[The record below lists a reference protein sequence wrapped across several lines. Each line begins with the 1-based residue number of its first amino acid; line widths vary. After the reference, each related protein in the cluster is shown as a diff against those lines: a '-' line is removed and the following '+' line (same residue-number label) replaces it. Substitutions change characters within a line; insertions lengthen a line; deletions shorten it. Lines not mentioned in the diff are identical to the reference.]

1 MDSTNAIADALERGP
16 RTVRALLGEMPP
28 ALLTRRPRPAKWSA
42 HEHACHMARVDP
54 IFRARLDRMLGED
67 TPLIVSYNPD
77 TDESPDAL
85 LQMDLADTVASFTRH
100 RAEFVE
106 RVRALAPADWARR
119 AEHTEHS
126 HYSVFVMLRH
136 LALHDMLHAY
146 RIEEL
151 LLKKEWA
158 AEHGARV
165 TRGAGAKGRDG

>member
-1 MDSTNAIADALERGP
+1 MHTTDAIADALERAP
-16 RTVRALLGEMPP
+16 RTVGALLQEIPA
-28 ALLTRRPRPAKWSA
+28 ALLKRRPQPAKWSA
-42 HEHACHMARVDP
+42 HEHACHLALVDP
-54 IFRARLDRMLGED
+54 IFHARLERILREE

-77 TDESPDAL
+77 ADESPDAL
-85 LQMDLADTVASFTRH
+85 LRMNLADTVADWVRH
-100 RAEFVE
+100 RAQFVA

-126 HYSVFVMLRH
+126 HYSVFIMLRH

-158 AEHGARV
+158 PGGTNE
-165 TRGAGAKGRDG
+165 